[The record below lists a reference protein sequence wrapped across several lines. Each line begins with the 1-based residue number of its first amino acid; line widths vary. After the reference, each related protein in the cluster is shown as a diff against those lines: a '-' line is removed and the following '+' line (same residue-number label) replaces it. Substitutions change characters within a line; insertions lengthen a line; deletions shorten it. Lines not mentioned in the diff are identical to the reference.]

1 MPNQLLATARVEQLY
16 GDLARAAAIHPD
28 VAARQLAMVKDLV
41 FRVNISRNLGDPE
54 YKAYLRACVE
64 TQDGN
69 LITLF

>member
-1 MPNQLLATARVEQLY
+1 MTNQLLATARVEKLEQE
-16 GDLARAAAIHPD
+16 LAEASAIHPD
-28 VAARQLAMVKDLV
+28 YASRRLAAVKELV
-41 FRVNISRNLGDPE
+41 LHVNISRGLGDPE